1 MIEPA
6 SAAMPVSTWAKHNNT
21 EVVRYDRKHGEE
33 HRLQTVFRTVYYEFA
48 DGQVSKVKKIII
60 LKLVVL
66 LQI

>member
-21 EVVRYDRKHGEE
+21 EVVRYDRKHGEG

-48 DGQVSKVKKIII
+48 DGQVQ
-60 LKLVVL
+60 LKNYTSQNSTINLVA
-66 LQI
+66 

>member
-21 EVVRYDRKHGEE
+21 EVVRYDRMHGEE

-48 DGQVSKVKKIII
+48 DGQVQ
-60 LKLVVL
+60 LKNYTSQNSTINLVA
-66 LQI
+66 

>member
-48 DGQVSKVKKIII
+48 DGQVQ
-60 LKLVVL
+60 LKNYTSQNSSVDLKA
-66 LQI
+66 

>member
-6 SAAMPVSTWAKHNNT
+6 SAAMPVNTWAKHNNT

-48 DGQVSKVKKIII
+48 DGQVQ
-60 LKLVVL
+60 LKNYNSQNSTINLVV
-66 LQI
+66 

>member
-48 DGQVSKVKKIII
+48 DGQVQ
-60 LKLVVL
+60 LKNYTSQNSTINLVA
-66 LQI
+66 

>member
-6 SAAMPVSTWAKHNNT
+6 SSAMPVSTWAKHNNT

-48 DGQVSKVKKIII
+48 DGQVQ
-60 LKLVVL
+60 LKNYNSQNSTINLVA
-66 LQI
+66 